1 MEKDNTKGIITAIK
15 AYTKK
20 FKMDTE
26 PYCAQISREGD
37 KFKLITPELSMILKD
52 NVLSYDNDI
61 ILNAKIP
68 FHRYHFKTMFPVIN
82 THNVMCDTN
91 LLADKVRKLENT
103 KKQFDNENQYFRF
116 IDFDPI
122 IQEFTTAHK
131 ENNRKYIRVNSNSV
145 KTALRIIKM
154 CGDNR
159 VKLCYDEVAFYKYPL
174 LMLFE
179 HGVFIIKNGGNEL

>member
-1 MEKDNTKGIITAIK
+1 MDIGLGIGMAIMFLVTNLFIVLIMRITLMSNFDYKAGMYLGVHIPAEHKEDAEVAALMEK
-15 AYTKK
+15 
-20 FKMDTE
+20 
-26 PYCAQISREGD
+26 
-37 KFKLITPELSMILKD
+37 
-52 NVLSYDNDI
+52 
-61 ILNAKIP
+61 
-68 FHRYHFKTMFPVIN
+68 
-82 THNVMCDTN
+82 
-91 LLADKVRKLENT
+91 T
-103 KKQFDNENQYFRF
+103 KKQFDNENQHFRF

-131 ENNRKYIRVNSNSV
+131 ENNRKYLRVNSNSV

-179 HGVFIIKNGGNEL
+179 HGVFIIKNEGNEL

>member
-1 MEKDNTKGIITAIK
+1 M
-15 AYTKK
+15 TKK
-20 FKMDTE
+20 ENFKITI
-26 PYCAQISREGD
+26 A
-37 KFKLITPELSMILKD
+37 KLIEDLIE
-52 NVLSYDNDI
+52 VESYYKTRVFIIVDNDI
-61 ILNAKIP
+61 ILNAEIP
-68 FHRYHFKTMFPVIN
+68 FKRYHFKTMFPVIN
-82 THNVMCDTN
+82 INNVMCDTD
-91 LLADKVRKLENT
+91 LLTDKVRKLEKT
-103 KKQFDNENQYFRF
+103 KKQFDNENQHFRF